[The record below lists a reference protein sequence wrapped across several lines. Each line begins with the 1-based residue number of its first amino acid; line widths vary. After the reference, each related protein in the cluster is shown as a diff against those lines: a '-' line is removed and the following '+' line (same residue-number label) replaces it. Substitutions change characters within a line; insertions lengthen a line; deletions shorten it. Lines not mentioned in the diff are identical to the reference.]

1 MRHGNIVGTI
11 DAAQLALIAFVL
23 FFICLIFWLRREDR
37 REGYP
42 LEDALTGR
50 VDSDGG
56 PLSTASAKTF
66 FLPFGMGTVTVPLPA
81 SENREPVE
89 SRRNGANIS
98 AGRPIR
104 RSVMS
109 LPPGSGRVPMPS
121 APASPIATRTAMRA
135 SCRSAA
141 CRRSPWPAPA
151 SIRAA
156 LRSMAP
162 MARAPAP
169 WSISGSIAPNT

>member
-89 SRRNGANIS
+89 IKAERREHFGGAPYS
-98 AGRPIR
+98 PVGDVFAAG
-104 RSVMS
+104 VG
-109 LPPGSGRVPMPS
+109 PGAYAQR
-121 APASPIATRTAMRA
+121 ARFPIATRTAMRA

-169 WSISGSIAPNT
+169 SSISGSIAPNT